1 MPIHNHPIFLTSLTF
16 LLFLIP
22 ITLSGCTNTSK
33 APNTPITTQSPPTT
47 SEATTGITTEEPTTS
62 PPEPTTT
69 KQPQP
74 DPDPKESPITVAIDP
89 GHQAQGNSDTE
100 PIGPGASS
108 SKAKVAS
115 GTEGINSGTPE
126 YEINLSVSLKLKDEL
141 ESRGYQVVMIRETN
155 DVDISNA
162 ERAKVA
168 NESGAEIFLRIH
180 SNGDAS
186 SEAKGALTM
195 CPTSDNPFCSDI
207 AKPSKRLSVLVLD
220 GMCDATGAKRRS
232 IIETDTM
239 SGINWCT
246 IPVTIVEMGFLT
258 NEEEDRQ
265 LNDQDYQIKMAN
277 GIANGVDKYFDRS
290 DK

>member
-1 MPIHNHPIFLTSLTF
+1 MSIHNHPIFLTSLTF

-33 APNTPITTQSPPTT
+33 APNTPATTQSPPAT

-180 SNGDAS
+180 SNGDAN

-258 NEEEDRQ
+258 NEEEDRK
-265 LNDQDYQIKMAN
+265 LNDQDYQTKMAN